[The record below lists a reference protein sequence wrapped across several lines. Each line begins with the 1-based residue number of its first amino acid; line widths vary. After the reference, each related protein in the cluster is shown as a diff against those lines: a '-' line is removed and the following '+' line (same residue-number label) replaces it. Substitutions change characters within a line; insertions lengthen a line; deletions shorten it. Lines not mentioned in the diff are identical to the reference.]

1 MPRWTPE
8 SRKQQSQLIKQTQPW
23 LESTGAKTVE
33 GKAKSSKNATKHGA
47 RSRKNAWFFRELEK
61 EKRKLKEIETMLR
74 GKIGEEGYDALS
86 QIGLEPRDI
95 MTIKLNKLL
104 DTEVPISTHAENSI
118 ARFLEKK

>member
-1 MPRWTPE
+1 M
-8 SRKQQSQLIKQTQPW
+8 
-23 LESTGAKTVE
+23 
-33 GKAKSSKNATKHGA
+33 
-47 RSRKNAWFFRELEK
+47 EK